1 MFLQV
6 DDDVFIVSG
15 SKDSYI
21 RIWKISLKRKI
32 VVKGDELAL
41 EEQKFSV
48 GQNGENLTPDF

>member
-21 RIWKISLKRKI
+21 RIWKISLKKKV

-48 GQNGENLTPDF
+48 GQNGENLTPDL